1 MNTQECVYNI
11 RAKLLHNHDIVS
23 VHFNNFYCM
32 EICDKLSRD
41 LAMLTYIYFN
51 VDDCLL
57 TYSIQQQ
64 RFKLQ
69 IVINYVVIPENII
82 SED

>member
-1 MNTQECVYNI
+1 
-11 RAKLLHNHDIVS
+11 
-23 VHFNNFYCM
+23 M

-41 LAMLTYIYFN
+41 LYMLTYIYVN

-57 TYSIQQQ
+57 TYSMPQQ

-82 SED
+82 SDRL